1 MVSGVYGHSGMT
13 AQYHVVVVYQNV
25 TVFVRLV
32 HMVEKIVEGK
42 NLKHYPVTTKAV
54 QVCLSTSFKE
64 GGEKSQALSCNNQS
78 CCNNQ
83 TWTALVVTGQ
93 CLRFLPSL
101 FL

>member
-54 QVCLSTSFKE
+54 QVCLSTSKE
-64 GGEKSQALSCNNQS
+64 GGGEKSQTLSCNNQS
-78 CCNNQ
+78 CIYN
-83 TWTALVVTGQ
+83 VT
-93 CLRFLPSL
+93 
-101 FL
+101 